1 MRRRGLTIRDVAA
14 RAGVSTAAVSQ
25 ALNGT
30 GTLSAATRARIV
42 EVAEEMG
49 YQADAIARGLQGAR
63 LGAVGL
69 VFRSLD
75 ALEDYNP
82 EGVDVFSRIAGMLSV
97 ELLERG
103 RGVMLLRDLVTH
115 AAPPLAYSM
124 DGYIVVN
131 PHHDDPVLR
140 RLDERGLSYVT
151 IGRDPGRPDRVDWV
165 STDDDAG
172 MTRMLDHLADAGAR
186 RILLVRGTDPN
197 AWNIDSENAFRRWCA
212 ETGRADPV
220 VVTVPERAG
229 VDGGRAFAGALADG
243 AHGPLPDAIVCM
255 TGRHAAGTVAAL
267 AERGIRVPD
276 ALLVATMSDSEH
288 SRTATPS
295 ITCMTGAVKDEV
307 RATVAMLLAI
317 LAGAPP
323 GEPAQIHT
331 EVVVR
336 ASTVPPRPPDD

>member
-1 MRRRGLTIRDVAA
+1 MRRRGMTIRDVAA

-30 GTLSAATRARIV
+30 GTLSAATRARITA
-42 EVAEEMG
+42 VAADMG

-63 LGAVGL
+63 LGVVGL

-97 ELLERG
+97 ELLDHG
-103 RGVMLLRDLVTH
+103 MGVMLLRDLVTH

-124 DGYIVVN
+124 DGYIVIN
-131 PHHDDPVLR
+131 PHQDDPVLR
-140 RLDERGLSYVT
+140 RLDERGLPHVT
-151 IGRDPGRPDRVDWV
+151 IGRDPGRPDRVHWV

-172 MTRMLDHLADAGAR
+172 MVRMLDHLADAGAR
-186 RILLVRGTDPN
+186 RILLVRGIDPN
-197 AWNIDSENAFRRWCA
+197 AWNIDSENAFRRWSA
-212 ETGRADPV
+212 DTGRTNPV
-220 VVTVPERAG
+220 VATVPERDG
-229 VDGGRAFAGALADG
+229 VDGGRGFAHALAVG
-243 AHGPLPDAIVCM
+243 TYGPMPDAVVCM

-267 AERGIRVPD
+267 TERGVRVPD
-276 ALLVATMSDSEH
+276 DILVATMSDSEH

-307 RATVAMLLAI
+307 RATVAMLLAT
-317 LAGAPP
+317 LAGDPV
-323 GEPAQIHT
+323 GEPARIRT
-331 EVVVR
+331 DVTVR
-336 ASTVPPRPPDD
+336 ASTRPR